1 MTIKTRKNIKEIVLT
16 SFMVS
21 LIFYTIFMLFY
32 IDSHI
37 NERELQFEK
46 FTKTVAQYNQVLF
59 FTGKILESEVSK
71 FDAIEEGSKDLLV
84 NQSGDFY
91 RFNDINELTNID
103 IAIENEFHQ
112 LVDEMPTILPE
123 RDVMYY
129 RSYTSSLTSVDK
141 KGVNIE
147 IEQCLGRR
155 NCALEAPDR
164 RLSDRILISDP
175 YRNGDGD
182 VFITISSP
190 IYFQNVIVGDVNI
203 DIFMPRFDGASNVH
217 VEKKLING
225 VAFYELI
232 YGNSTMG
239 GRFAYTINF
248 VADNSTVYVY
258 KVPVQS
264 IVYRTV
270 MFFLVIWLVSGFVMF
285 RFKEL
290 NLNKIKL
297 SEAQSSIVQDQMTGL
312 LNRNALE
319 SNDFKSAIKDK
330 GASILAID
338 GNKLKAI
345 NDTYGHHVGDEA
357 IKQIANAMKEVFRD
371 TDYLI
376 RSGGDEFLAVLPG
389 CKNENALSLAA
400 RLKETVGATTFS
412 PYALNVG
419 VSVGVAEM
427 MENEPIESVIRRA
440 DENLYT
446 DKQQ

>member
-1 MTIKTRKNIKEIVLT
+1 MLT

-21 LIFYTIFMLFY
+21 LILYVISMVFYV
-32 IDSHI
+32 DSHI
-37 NERELQFEK
+37 NARELEFEK
-46 FTKTVAQYNQVLF
+46 FSKTMAQYNQILF
-59 FTGKILESEVSK
+59 FTSKILESEVSK
-71 FDAIEEGSKDLLV
+71 YDAIEGGNKDLLE
-84 NQSGDFY
+84 NQDSGFY

-112 LVDEMPTILPE
+112 LVKEMPTILPQQ
-123 RDVMYY
+123 DVMYY

-141 KGVNIE
+141 KDANIE

-155 NCALEAPDR
+155 NCALEAPER

-175 YRNGDGD
+175 YKNEAGE
-182 VFITISSP
+182 VFITVSSP
-190 IYFQNVIVGDVNI
+190 IYFQNIIVGDVNI
-203 DIFMPRFDGASNVH
+203 DMFMSRFDGVADVH
-217 VEKKLING
+217 VEKKVISG
-225 VAFYELI
+225 VTFYEVI
-232 YGNSTMG
+232 YGKSSMDG
-239 GRFAYTINF
+239 KFAYNIDY

-258 KVPVQS
+258 KIPVLS
-264 IVYRTV
+264 IIYKTLV
-270 MFFLVIWLVSGFVMF
+270 FFFVIWIASGFILF

-290 NLNKIKL
+290 DLNKIKL
-297 SEAQSSIVQDQMTGL
+297 SEAESSIVQDQMTGL

-319 SNDFKSAIKDK
+319 SDDFKSAIKEK

-338 GNKLKAI
+338 GNKLKTI

-389 CKNENALSLAA
+389 CKRDNALRLAY
-400 RLKETVGATTFS
+400 RLKESVGGTTFS
-412 PYALNVG
+412 PYALSVG

-427 MENEPIESVIRRA
+427 MENEPVESVIRRA
-440 DENLYT
+440 DENLYK
-446 DKQQ
+446 DKQE